1 MFFNQEVGYTSTARL
16 TEENQMD
23 KQKLHED
30 LNRLHADLQQI
41 ESPDNDDREMLSR
54 LGNDIRRILEDKG
67 TDREQYQSLNDRLKD
82 GITRLEAAHPRT
94 TLLMRQV
101 LDQIAY
107 LGI

>member
-1 MFFNQEVGYTSTARL
+1 
-16 TEENQMD
+16 MD
-23 KQKLHED
+23 KGKLHEE

-41 ESPDNDDREMLSR
+41 EMPDEDDREVLSR
-54 LGNDIRRILEDKG
+54 LAQDIRRILDDKEI
-67 TDREQYQSLNDRLKD
+67 DREQYQGLDDRWRD
-82 GITRLEAAHPRT
+82 AITRFEAAHPRV

>member
-1 MFFNQEVGYTSTARL
+1 
-16 TEENQMD
+16 MD
-23 KQKLHED
+23 KEKLHEE

-41 ESPDNDDREMLSR
+41 EVPDEDDREVLSR
-54 LGNDIRRILEDKG
+54 LAQDIRRILEDKEI
-67 TDREQYQSLNDRLKD
+67 DREQYQGLDDRWRD
-82 GITRLEAAHPRT
+82 AITRFEAAHPRV

>member
-1 MFFNQEVGYTSTARL
+1 
-16 TEENQMD
+16 MD
-23 KQKLHED
+23 KGKLHEE

-41 ESPDNDDREMLSR
+41 EMPNEDDREVLSR
-54 LGNDIRRILEDKG
+54 LAQDIRRILDDKEI
-67 TDREQYQSLNDRLKD
+67 DREQYQGLDDRWRD
-82 GITRLEAAHPRT
+82 AITRFEAAHPRV

>member
-1 MFFNQEVGYTSTARL
+1 
-16 TEENQMD
+16 MD
-23 KQKLHED
+23 KGKLHEE

-41 ESPDNDDREMLSR
+41 EMPNEDDREVLSR
-54 LGNDIRRILEDKG
+54 LAQDIRRILDDKEI
-67 TDREQYQSLNDRLKD
+67 DREQYQGLDDRWRD
-82 GITRLEAAHPRT
+82 AITKFEAAHPRV

>member
-1 MFFNQEVGYTSTARL
+1 
-16 TEENQMD
+16 MD
-23 KQKLHED
+23 KEKLHEE

-41 ESPDNDDREMLSR
+41 EVPDEDDREVLSR
-54 LGNDIRRILEDKG
+54 LAQDIRRILEDKEI
-67 TDREQYQSLNDRLKD
+67 DREQYQGLDDRWKD
-82 GITRLEAAHPRT
+82 AITRFEAAHPRV

>member
-1 MFFNQEVGYTSTARL
+1 
-16 TEENQMD
+16 MD
-23 KQKLHED
+23 KGKLHEE

-41 ESPDNDDREMLSR
+41 EMPNKDDREVLSR
-54 LGNDIRRILEDKG
+54 LAQDIRRILDDKEI
-67 TDREQYQSLNDRLKD
+67 DREQYQGLDDRWRD
-82 GITRLEAAHPRT
+82 AITRFEAAHPRV

>member
-1 MFFNQEVGYTSTARL
+1 
-16 TEENQMD
+16 MD
-23 KQKLHED
+23 KEKLHEE

-41 ESPDNDDREMLSR
+41 EVPDEGDREVLSR
-54 LGNDIRRILEDKG
+54 LAQDIRRILDDKEM
-67 TDREQYQSLNDRLKD
+67 DREQYQGLDDRWRD
-82 GITRLEAAHPRT
+82 AITRFEAAHPRV